1 MCGHGWPVVCGVPV
15 SVHVMQIYWL
25 LRTISEDQRGSNKA
39 ILSLLQSCEEAAM
52 HVHLPVYGAQS
63 QHALGSGAERL
74 AQAAT
79 QPGGNAA
86 STTAPPQA
94 RGQDRLSRLS
104 MQLGNGE
111 GVTQLVQASMDD
123 LSSGGTGVLSRSPP
137 SDRCLPRHRLRLLH
151 FPRTRPAA
159 AAHVGSAAT
168 SGGHQRTAHRRR
180 PACTGAYKPPRR
192 VCTWPA
198 ARADSRL
205 RAACCAWCINSAKS
219 PTVRTDSL
227 TRSAV
232 ARRSCGRWAG
242 AITVSRALCRTV
254 LSS

>member
-1 MCGHGWPVVCGVPV
+1 MCGHGWPAVCGVPV

-137 SDRCLPRHRLRLLH
+137 SDPAPAPSGASSARRFRATAVFLDIVCACSTSLVPVPPPQRMSALRQRLEDINARLIDADLHAQVRTSRLAVSARGPR
-151 FPRTRPAA
+151 PVRTVVCEPPAA
-159 AAHVGSAAT
+159 PGASTAQN
-168 SGGHQRTAHRRR
+168 HQR
-180 PACTGAYKPPRR
+180 
-192 VCTWPA
+192 
-198 ARADSRL
+198 
-205 RAACCAWCINSAKS
+205 
-219 PTVRTDSL
+219 
-227 TRSAV
+227 
-232 ARRSCGRWAG
+232 CGPIR
-242 AITVSRALCRTV
+242 
-254 LSS
+254 